1 MTVGS
6 VQSISH
12 VWFFMIPWTEA
23 CQASVSITSFWSML
37 KLMSIKLVI
46 SSNHLILCHPLLLLP
61 SISQHR
67 GLFQGVSSLHQVVKV
82 LEFCFSI
89 SPCNEYSGLIYFN
102 LRYADDT
109 TLMAESEEELKSL
122 LMKVKEESVKVGLKL
137 RKLRSWHLVP
147 LLHGK

>member
-61 SISQHR
+61 SI
-67 GLFQGVSSLHQVVKV
+67 FP
-82 LEFCFSI
+82 SI
-89 SPCNEYSGLIYFN
+89 RVFP
-102 LRYADDT
+102 
-109 TLMAESEEELKSL
+109 K
-122 LMKVKEESVKVGLKL
+122 ESVLCIRWSKCWSFASASVLAMNIQDWSTLTSDMQMTPPLWQRVKKNS
-137 RKLRSWHLVP
+137 RASWWKWKRRV
-147 LLHGK
+147 